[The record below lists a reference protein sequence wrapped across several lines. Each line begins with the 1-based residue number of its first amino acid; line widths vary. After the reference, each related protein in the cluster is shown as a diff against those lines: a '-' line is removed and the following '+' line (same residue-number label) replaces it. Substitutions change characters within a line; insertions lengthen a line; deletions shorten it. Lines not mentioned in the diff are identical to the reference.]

1 MYFSLLNSTLPLFG
15 LVLIGFLLGKFSIF
29 EKLEANVLTKIV
41 GVTVLPA
48 LGIKIFSNFNYEFFN
63 FYLYFNY
70 FFIQFLIYLSGFLVS
85 KFYFLRSFSESIII
99 GMACG
104 FSNHIFFVY
113 PIAISEFPTKDLVPI
128 ETIIA
133 FDFINVAMSILAL
146 DFANNK
152 NLGKRRLFLKQLKN
166 PALIGLFLGLIIL
179 ISDLY
184 IPFSINKLVNFICN
198 LGVPCT
204 LIAMGIL
211 LSFKTDITQIKLSF
225 LIIIL
230 KMFVFPLLMFIIIYF
245 SEIDFTVARTTIMVS
260 SAPLASMP
268 LIFAAIYK
276 VKTDAVVRAGLFT
289 YLIALLSVPFVGGII

>member
-1 MYFSLLNSTLPLFG
+1 MFFSLLNSTLPLFG

-99 GMACG
+99 AMACG

-133 FDFINVAMSILAL
+133 FDFINVTPNILL
-146 DFANNK
+146 IIVIQIYLGS
-152 NLGKRRLFLKQLKN
+152 NLGLYFKGINLQEFLGPIKAGVLSTLISFIPLSLFLYFLN
-166 PALIGLFLGLIIL
+166 FLGF
-179 ISDLY
+179 D
-184 IPFSINKLVNFICN
+184 
-198 LGVPCT
+198 
-204 LIAMGIL
+204 L
-211 LSFKTDITQIKLSF
+211 LSLILSYAPGGQAEMCILTLSIGGDIVFVSIHHVLRVFFVIF
-225 LIIIL
+225 LATIL
-230 KMFVFPLLMFIIIYF
+230 KKYLLK
-245 SEIDFTVARTTIMVS
+245 S
-260 SAPLASMP
+260 
-268 LIFAAIYK
+268 
-276 VKTDAVVRAGLFT
+276 
-289 YLIALLSVPFVGGII
+289 

>member
-1 MYFSLLNSTLPLFG
+1 MYLSLLNSTLPLFG

-29 EKLEANVLTKIV
+29 EKLEANVLTKVV
-41 GVTVLPA
+41 GLTVLPA
-48 LGIKIFSNFNYEFFN
+48 LGIKIFGNFNYEFFN

-70 FFIQFLIYLSGFLVS
+70 FLIQFIIYFSGFIVS
-85 KFYFLRSFSESIII
+85 KFYFLRSYSESIII

-113 PIAISEFPTKDLVPI
+113 PIVISEFPAKDLVPI

-133 FDFINVAMSILAL
+133 FDFINVAVSILAL

-152 NLGKRRLFLKQLKN
+152 NLGKRGLFLKQLKN

-179 ISDLY
+179 VSGLY
-184 IPFSINKLVNFICN
+184 IPSSINILVNFICN

-225 LIIIL
+225 LITTL
-230 KMFVFPLLMFIIIYF
+230 KMFVFPLLMFIIIYL

-276 VKTDAVVRAGLFT
+276 VKTDAVVRAGIFT
-289 YLIALLSVPFVGGII
+289 YLIALLSVPLVGGII

>member
-29 EKLEANVLTKIV
+29 EKLEANVLTKVV
-41 GVTVLPA
+41 GLTVLPA
-48 LGIKIFSNFNYEFFN
+48 LGIKIFGNFNYEFFN

-70 FFIQFLIYLSGFLVS
+70 FLIQFLIYFSGFIVS
-85 KFYFLRSFSESIII
+85 KFYFLRSYSESIII

-113 PIAISEFPTKDLVPI
+113 PIAISEFPAKDLVPI

-133 FDFINVAMSILAL
+133 FDFINVAVSILAL
-146 DFANNK
+146 DFANNN

-179 ISDLY
+179 VSGLY
-184 IPFSINKLVNFICN
+184 IPSSINILVNFICN

-211 LSFKTDITQIKLSF
+211 LSFKTDSTQIKLSF
-225 LIIIL
+225 IITTL
-230 KMFVFPLLMFIIIYF
+230 KMFVFQVMDMFNI
-245 SEIDFTVARTTIMVS
+245 
-260 SAPLASMP
+260 
-268 LIFAAIYK
+268 
-276 VKTDAVVRAGLFT
+276 
-289 YLIALLSVPFVGGII
+289 